1 MLLGLPDPSLSQLAT
16 DGQTW
21 TVAASA
27 DSIDGPIL
35 GPTGPDLDVFVARST
50 DGGASWSAP
59 VAVNTNA
66 AMDGASIDGGL
77 VLAANDQRQ
86 WVAAWTSNTTL
97 GATIGS
103 DFDILTVT
111 SFAESGTEFIRGD
124 CNGDGNVD
132 ITDPIVNLTFQFIG
146 GEVLCRKACD
156 FDDSSAVDITDANL
170 NLSFQLLGTA
180 PPEPPGLTCG
190 PDPTPDDGLH
200 CNNGGSC
207 Q

>member
-1 MLLGLPDPSLSQLAT
+1 MLWA
-16 DGQTW
+16 
-21 TVAASA
+21 
-27 DSIDGPIL
+27 
-35 GPTGPDLDVFVARST
+35 
-50 DGGASWSAP
+50 GASWSAP